1 MINLIYAQSKNG
13 YIGMN
18 GKLPWHIP
26 ADLKYFSKT
35 TKGSVVIMGK
45 KTWLSIEDNHKPL
58 KGRLNIVFT
67 RNIRWLEKQTGN
79 ISFDIETFKRE
90 GHVDDADTGL
100 ITTSNLEDLF
110 KYYTWS
116 KEVAWVIGG
125 QEIYTYSL
133 RYANEIHV
141 THVDTEVLG
150 DTKAPTLIEL
160 DWSLK
165 SSTIIEKNIDTPYNL
180 NICVYGKNEST
191 LRR

>member
-26 ADLKYFSKT
+26 ADLKYFSET

-45 KTWLSIEDNHKPL
+45 KTWLSLREPPAPL
-58 KGRLNIVFT
+58 KNRLNIVVT
-67 RNIRWLEKQTGN
+67 RNTNWLNKHENNNNFN
-79 ISFDIETFKRE
+79 IEEFNKLDY
-90 GHVDDADTGL
+90 VDDTGTGL
-100 ITTSNLEDLF
+100 LVTRNLEDLF

-116 KEVAWVIGG
+116 KEIAWVIGG
-125 QEIYTYSL
+125 LEIYTHAL

-150 DTKAPTLIEL
+150 DTKAPELLEL
-160 DWSLK
+160 DWTLK
-165 SSTIIEKNIDTPYNL
+165 SSTLIERNNNTPYNL
-180 NICVYGKNEST
+180 NISVYGKN
-191 LRR
+191 

>member
-35 TKGSVVIMGK
+35 TKGSVVIMGM

-58 KGRLNIVFT
+58 KNRLNIVVT
-67 RNIRWLEKQTGN
+67 RNIKWLEKQEGTIDLN
-79 ISFDIETFKRE
+79 IESFKRE
-90 GHVDDADTGL
+90 NYVDDVGTGL
-100 ITTSNLEDLF
+100 ITTSNLDDLF

-125 QEIYTYSL
+125 QEIYIHAL

-165 SSTIIEKNIDTPYNL
+165 SSVIIEKNIDTPYNL
-180 NICVYGKNEST
+180 NICVYGKN
-191 LRR
+191 